1 MNTNQIQIYVRS
13 SALGPAGIHWRNVS
27 KPEQPKEEPEIL
39 GQAVVPDEGSKISI
53 DSAINTVKPCL
64 VLAKYDGQILLEVTG
79 IDATRERCEQEGR
92 RISEV
97 VLWVGDDNK
106 ETEEKLRKL
115 AYCALLSLWNPESK
129 FRTAISSSIEFD
141 GLNDYK
147 VNVENLL
154 NIYDDPK
161 DYISE
166 ELLIPGLD
174 LIDQISQDW
183 LVKNDLERIEANEE
197 VVQLANRL
205 LQASFDELDI
215 AIAIV
220 EIKQKE
226 NKIYLNYR
234 TYIVEK
240 FAEPSKD
247 KEPEVAP
254 SPITLSPSPRPPQHP
269 ETDRKKKLF
278 IAILGLLLILLIIFL
293 GPLKDT
299 VLNILP
305 SQPTSQPVPTLMKDR

>member
-106 ETEEKLRKL
+106 ETEERLRKL
-115 AYCALLSLWNPESK
+115 AYCALLGLWKPDSK
-129 FRTAISSSIEFD
+129 FRTEISSSIKFD

-147 VNVENLL
+147 VKA
-154 NIYDDPK
+154 DD
-161 DYISE
+161 
-166 ELLIPGLD
+166 L
-174 LIDQISQDW
+174 
-183 LVKNDLERIEANEE
+183 
-197 VVQLANRL
+197 
-205 LQASFDELDI
+205 
-215 AIAIV
+215 
-220 EIKQKE
+220 
-226 NKIYLNYR
+226 NKIYECPENYTENLELEDSSHPNHNYLESNKFKTDQEVIQLATQLRDESFDGMETVVVISEVKQTESERWLNHR
-234 TYIVEK
+234 GNV
-240 FAEPSKD
+240 AQQ
-247 KEPEVAP
+247 PEVT
-254 SPITLSPSPRPPQHP
+254 PIILEREPVTPLQGGLGSKKP
-269 ETDRKKKLF
+269 ERETSKPKIRSRLIVIG
-278 IAILGLLLILLIIFL
+278 IALILILGILIAMGQKHLMNQEKTIDQNI
-293 GPLKDT
+293 P
-299 VLNILP
+299 VLNL
-305 SQPTSQPVPTLMKDR
+305 VPTPKASS